1 MSISEMFIKAIQKW
15 IELDN
20 KINEIN
26 IKLKEIKTEKSNLEE
41 QLLKYMETNNLKNT
55 NVTLNNNIIT
65 YNTTTTQPSIT
76 IKLLTEVL
84 DNTIQEDN
92 IKKRILTNINLK
104 KQQGIKFN
112 TSLKRKKTK

>member
-20 KINEIN
+20 KINYIN
-26 IKLKEIKTEKSNLEE
+26 MNLKEIKTEKSNLEDK
-41 QLLKYMETNNLKNT
+41 LLKYMETNNLKNT
-55 NVTLNNNIIT
+55 NITLDNNIIT

-84 DNTIQEDN
+84 EDTIQDDN
-92 IKKRILTNINLK
+92 IKKRILTNINIK
-104 KQQGIKFN
+104 KQEGVKYN